1 MRQFGLLGY
10 PLGHSM
16 SPFIHQELFRLSGV
30 EASYSLTA
38 PQPHQVAQAIP
49 PLFELDGFNI
59 TIPYKQTILP
69 YLDRLDPSASRYQ
82 SVNTV
87 VTGKNGGEKTGYNTD
102 VAGFLTSLE
111 WMGASLQGK
120 VLLLGSGGAGRMMA
134 VETLLAGGDLT
145 LAVRDL
151 ESANTCSLLDFLEEL
166 FPEKTVKAT
175 TLSAAKGPYD
185 LLLNATPV
193 GMYPNEGH
201 MPVSKEVLSRVSYV
215 FDAVYNPERTLLVQT
230 AAQMGATV
238 QSGMAMLVWQ
248 AVKAQEIWMGSSFS
262 PEQIRQL
269 IASANR
275 QMEEKYSHK
284 TTENPSSQR

>member
-38 PQPHQVAQAIP
+38 PQPGQVAQAIP

-151 ESANTCSLLDFLEEL
+151 ESANTRSLLDFLREL
-166 FPEKTVKAT
+166 FPEKTVTAT
-175 TLSAAKGPYD
+175 TLSAVKGPYD

-193 GMYPNEGH
+193 GMYPNEGQ
-201 MPVSKEVLSRVSYV
+201 MPVSKEVLSRVPYV

-230 AAQMGATV
+230 AAQMGATA

-262 PEQIRQL
+262 PEQIRRL